1 MIYEDGQAISRMS
14 DEDDHDHDHEDEG
27 EPPQENIVTSSKSS
41 RFLVVNLFSF
51 YNIRNCI
58 Q

>member
-27 EPPQENIVTSSKSS
+27 EPPQENIVTSSKGDGKSS
-41 RFLVVNLFSF
+41 LFLVFNLFF
-51 YNIRNCI
+51 LL
-58 Q
+58 